1 MSESIVAALKATALA
16 HWMVESLWLWPL
28 CETLHFIGLTLV
40 IGIVGLLDM
49 RLLGFMRTLSIPAV
63 QRLIPWAIAGFVINL
78 ITGTM
83 FFIGAPGQYINNR
96 VWWYKL
102 LFLAVAGINMV
113 FFETTQGSRV
123 LALQPGQDS
132 PAMLKI
138 VGAVSL
144 FSWFMVLYWGRMLP
158 FIGDAF

>member
-1 MSESIVAALKATALA
+1 MTESIVATLKATALS
-16 HWMVESLWLWPL
+16 HWMVHSLWLWPL

-40 IGIVGLLDM
+40 IGIAGLLDL
-49 RLLGFMRTLSIPAV
+49 RLLGFMRTMPIAAV
-63 QRLIPWAIAGFVINL
+63 QRLIPWAIAGFTINL
-78 ITGTM
+78 ITGVM

-102 LFLAVAGINMV
+102 LFLAVAGINVV
-113 FFETTQGSRV
+113 FFETTQGARV
-123 LALQPGQDS
+123 LALEPGQDS
-132 PAMLKI
+132 PPTLKI
-138 VGAVSL
+138 IGALSL